1 MKATNKNR
9 TLNATLLTALF
20 TAGLTLATPA
30 SADQHPLGYA
40 ADSAKTV
47 VRSAFGE
54 CWHTSSWTK
63 DKAIAECEP
72 DLVAKAE
79 EPAPAPV
86 AVAPEPKRT
95 VQRINL
101 ESDTYFGFD
110 RAELTDAG
118 KAKLDELAAQLAGKQ
133 DPRIQITG
141 YTDRIGS
148 EAYNMNL
155 SQRRADAVKAY
166 LVSKGIQTDIIE
178 TTAMG
183 PKNPVVNCEGMTGAA
198 LIECLGPNRRTEVE
212 FSAFEV
218 VEEVR

>member
-1 MKATNKNR
+1 MMKTTNNNR
-9 TLNATLLTALF
+9 TLNTTLLTALF
-20 TAGLTLATPA
+20 AAGLTLGAPIATQAQPE
-30 SADQHPLGYA
+30 GYA
-40 ADSAKTV
+40 ADSAKSV
-47 VRSAFGE
+47 VHNAFGE
-54 CWHTSSWTK
+54 CWRTSSWSK
-63 DKAIAECEP
+63 DKAVEACDP

-79 EPAPAPV
+79 EPAPVV
-86 AVAPEPKRT
+86 AAPEPKRT

-110 RAELTDAG
+110 KAVLTDAG
-118 KAKLDELAAQLAGKQ
+118 KAKLDELVAELAGKQ

-141 YTDRIGS
+141 YTDRIGT
-148 EAYNMNL
+148 EAYNMGL

-166 LVSKGIQTDIIE
+166 LVGKGIQTDIIE

-183 PKNPVVNCEGMTGAA
+183 PRNPVVNCEGMTGSA
-198 LIECLGPNRRTEVE
+198 LIQCLGPNRRTEVE

>member
-1 MKATNKNR
+1 MKAINKNR
-9 TLNATLLTALF
+9 TLTATLLSALF
-20 TAGLTLATPA
+20 TAGLALAAPV
-30 SADQHPLGYA
+30 SADQHAPGYA

-47 VRSAFGE
+47 VRSAFDE

-72 DLVAKAE
+72 GLVAKAE
-79 EPAPAPV
+79 EPAPV
-86 AVAPEPKRT
+86 AVAPALEPKRT

-110 RAELTDAG
+110 KDQLTDAG

-141 YTDRIGS
+141 YTDRIGN
-148 EAYNMNL
+148 ETYNMGL
-155 SQRRADAVKAY
+155 SQRRADAVKTY
-166 LVSKGIQTDIIE
+166 LVGKGIQTDIIE

-218 VEEVR
+218 VEEVQ